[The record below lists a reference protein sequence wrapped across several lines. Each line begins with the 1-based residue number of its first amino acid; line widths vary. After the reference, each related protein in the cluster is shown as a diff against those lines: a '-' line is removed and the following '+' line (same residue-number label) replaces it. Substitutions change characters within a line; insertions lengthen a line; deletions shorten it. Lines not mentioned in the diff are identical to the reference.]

1 MLRYDNI
8 LRNLFVFCIMFFLGF
23 NRIWGNVVELIIYVI
38 EMFVRRGL
46 NEIYFF

>member
-1 MLRYDNI
+1 
-8 LRNLFVFCIMFFLGF
+8 MFFLGF